1 MAAYIKMEGIK
12 GESTNVLLPEDDFVF
27 HPLTQVD
34 DYTTE
39 DPFDMAPPEGETLFH
54 PYAASEDKAVETIA
68 RSGGGEVA
76 EQFDG
81 RTEAFADGPVEPVDP
96 EVDEHDP
103 QEPAGAEGDGDG
115 GDFILWDVVDGAA
128 GAEGGGNDGSNG
140 GDIILWDI
148 VDSIAADGRVSVTQA
163 SDDEFVFVRW
173 SASEDKTI
181 GGDGATADSED
192 GGGDAGDIILWDIV
206 DSIADGGDAAAGGGN
221 DGDDLDIILWDII
234 DGVAASDDAPVEAGI
249 AFHEPVIVED
259 FNIGGLLC
267 DYG

>member
-1 MAAYIKMEGIK
+1 MAAYIKMEDIK
-12 GESTNVLLPEDDFVF
+12 GESTDIAPEDEFVF

-54 PYAASEDKAVETIA
+54 PYVASEDKAI
-68 RSGGGEVA
+68 GGE
-76 EQFDG
+76 
-81 RTEAFADGPVEPVDP
+81 
-96 EVDEHDP
+96 
-103 QEPAGAEGDGDG
+103 
-115 GDFILWDVVDGAA
+115 
-128 GAEGGGNDGSNG
+128 
-140 GDIILWDI
+140 
-148 VDSIAADGRVSVTQA
+148 
-163 SDDEFVFVRW
+163 
-173 SASEDKTI
+173 
-181 GGDGATADSED
+181 GATADGGD

-206 DSIADGGDAAAGGGN
+206 DSIANGGDAAAGGGN
-221 DGDDLDIILWDII
+221 DGDDLDIILGDII